1 MIDSGLFWQVFDYTT
16 GEEIKP
22 PNRESGIASGT
33 ASGSALPLPSKTRRS
48 RHKYSSRSRPSID

>member
-1 MIDSGLFWQVFDYTT
+1 MLQESLATGTT
-16 GEEIKP
+16 YRVNSAEDNP